1 MNIRTAAV
9 RILNFYHHQYFNYET
24 KIAATADGLKLSGKD
39 RDFLYILVKGVI
51 LYCLY
56 LDFVIEIA
64 SQRSVKKFENTVLN
78 LLRVGVFQYLI
89 LETPPHA
96 FTNETVDAARQLK
109 KPRAVG
115 LINAV
120 LRHLPSMDELENR
133 LIKLPDNESLAIRYS
148 HPQWMIDRW
157 IENFGIENTQNIADF
172 NNSYQKIYFRHNPLK
187 ISWDNLS
194 QKLQDSGYAVTL
206 AVDSPSL
213 FFSTDTPGEL
223 IRSELFAKGFM
234 SVQDISQSLAVRLLN
249 PQSGETIIDACAAP
263 GGKTGMIA
271 QLGGHESII
280 NAYDISSA
288 KVQLLKN
295 DAFRLGLDFV
305 NYGVADARSGT
316 FPMADKV
323 LLDVPCS
330 GTGVIARRA
339 DLRWNRTPQDLEA
352 LLVMQRKILTNMVSA
367 VKPGGVMV
375 YSTCSIE
382 PEENWQ
388 NIEWFLKNN
397 PNFTIENADNFV
409 EAKWCDKNGAV
420 QVLPHLHNETGGF
433 AVRLQRR

>member
-9 RILNFYHHQYFNYET
+9 RILNSYHQYFNYEN

-51 LYCLY
+51 LHRSY

-109 KPRAVG
+109 KPRAAG

-120 LRHLPSMDELENR
+120 LRHLPSKDELKTR
-133 LIKLPDNESLAIRYS
+133 LAELPDNESLAIQYS
-148 HPQWMIDRW
+148 HPQWLIDRW
-157 IENFGIENTQNIADF
+157 IEHFGEVNTQKIAKF
-172 NNSYQKIYFRHNPLK
+172 NNSYQKIYFRHNPIKL
-187 ISWDNLS
+187 SWDDLS
-194 QKLQDSGYAVTL
+194 QMLKDSGYTVT
-206 AVDSPSL
+206 AAINSPIV

-223 IRSELFAKGFM
+223 IRSELFNKGFM
-234 SVQDISQSLAVRLLN
+234 SVQDISQSLTVRLLN
-249 PQSGETIIDACAAP
+249 PQPGETIIDACAAP

-271 QLGGHESII
+271 QLTGPDSTIF
-280 NAYDISSA
+280 ATDISSG
-288 KVQLLKN
+288 KVNLLKN
-295 DAFRLGLDFV
+295 EAFRLGVDFV
-305 NYGVADARSGT
+305 NYSVADARSGT

-330 GTGVIARRA
+330 GTGAMARRA
-339 DLRWNRTPQDLEA
+339 DLRWNRIPQDLET
-352 LLVMQRKILTNMVSA
+352 LLVMQREILTNMVSA

-388 NIEWFLKNN
+388 NIEWFLKAN
-397 PNFTIENADNFV
+397 PDFTIENADNFV
-409 EAKWCDKNGAV
+409 EEKWCDKKGAV
-420 QVLPHLHNETGGF
+420 QILPHIHNETGGF
-433 AVRLQRR
+433 AVRLKRP

>member
-9 RILNFYHHQYFNYET
+9 RILNSYHHQYFNYEN
-24 KIAATADGLKLSGKD
+24 KIAATSDGLKLSGKD

-51 LYCLY
+51 LHRSY

-64 SQRSVKKFENTVLN
+64 AQRSVKKFENTVLN

-109 KPRAVG
+109 KPRAIG

-120 LRHLPSMDELENR
+120 LRHLLLKDELKTR
-133 LIKLPDNESLAIRYS
+133 LAELPDNESLAIQFS

-157 IENFGIENTQNIADF
+157 IEHFGIANTQIIADF
-172 NNSYQKIYFRHNPLK
+172 NNSYQKIYFRHNPVK
-187 ISWDNLS
+187 ISWDDLS
-194 QKLQDSGYAVTL
+194 QILKDSGYTISVAI
-206 AVDSPSL
+206 DSPIL

-223 IRSELFAKGFM
+223 IRSELFNKGFM

-249 PQSGETIIDACAAP
+249 PQPGEVIIDACAAP

-271 QLGGHESII
+271 QLGGRESIV
-280 NAYDISSA
+280 NAYDISPA

-295 DAFRLGLDFV
+295 EAFRLGLDFV

-330 GTGVIARRA
+330 GTGVMARRA
-339 DLRWNRTPQDLEA
+339 DLRWNRTPQDLET
-352 LLVMQRKILTNMVSA
+352 LLVMQREILTNMVNA
-367 VKPGGVMV
+367 VKPGGVV
-375 YSTCSIE
+375 IYSTCSIE

-388 NIEWFLKNN
+388 NIEWFLEAN
-397 PNFTIENADNFV
+397 PDFTIESADNFV